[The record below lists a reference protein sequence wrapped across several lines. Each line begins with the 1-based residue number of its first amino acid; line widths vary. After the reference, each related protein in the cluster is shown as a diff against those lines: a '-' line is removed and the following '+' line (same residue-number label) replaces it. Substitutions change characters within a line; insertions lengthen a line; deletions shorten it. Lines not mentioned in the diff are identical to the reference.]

1 MIQGHIFLV
10 LLLMIIGATVLWTFI
25 SSSGSK
31 WSIKAV
37 MTLLVI
43 LAILSSWVG
52 LKTMYGYPY
61 DSYPNHGKYFL
72 IGQHV
77 KEPNIKTGDPGA
89 IYVWLIIREA
99 NEENLTWVD
108 KLSDLF
114 NGRQPRVYAIQYNR
128 QMHEELQK
136 IDEER
141 RGQPFPIT
149 IASEEAK
156 ERGEAHQG
164 NDREERQKFVPYVLP
179 DTVLIEKNVN

>member
-31 WSIKAV
+31 WSIKAI
-37 MTLLVI
+37 MTLLVV

-61 DSYPNHGKYFL
+61 ESYPNHGKYFL
-72 IGQHV
+72 IGSHI
-77 KEPNIKTGDPGA
+77 KEPNIREGTKGA
-89 IYVWLIIREA
+89 IYVWLIVREA
-99 NEENLTWVD
+99 EKDNLTWID
-108 KLSDLF
+108 KLGDLF

-136 IDEER
+136 V
-141 RGQPFPIT
+141 
-149 IASEEAK
+149 EEARK
-156 ERGEAHQG
+156 GKPYPISFATEEVTEGQAHQG
-164 NDREERQKFVPYVLP
+164 ETEDRAEFEPYILP
-179 DTVLIEKNVN
+179 EAVVIDKGSN